1 MKQKQI
7 AGVKI
12 RLARA
17 EDKEAVLAICQQTW
31 EHSSDSLPLYWD
43 KWLANPRSRIFVA
56 EMDGVPIAIEGVALL
71 SEREAWWQGL
81 RVDPHS
87 RRRGQGLFLI
97 EVLRKHIE
105 RYLLEANIK
114 FSRGVTCSNNT
125 FMNEYMMRLH
135 RQKTARYFPYK
146 ADAIDSSTSSQVVQL
161 NTDDFDLAWVLV
173 TSCNLFNREL
183 YLYMNCAT
191 KWQELTQEQLR
202 HRLNEGK
209 VCGIKQG
216 EQLLGMAIEMPVHT
230 IDFLEGAN
238 QALWKNAHQ
247 TLWIGYANGTDEG
260 LTKLLYE
267 LRQLAHSKGYLAVG
281 GFFPI
286 SDRIFE
292 FLDIAGYQQAE
303 ELEYWVYEWQTQNLS
318 DINQQ
323 SQMQLSQVV
332 SN

>member
-7 AGVKI
+7 AGVKV

-17 EDKEAVLAICQQTW
+17 EDKEAVLAICQPTW

-43 KWLANPRSRIFVA
+43 KWMTDPKSYFFVA
-56 EMDGVPIAIEGVALL
+56 EMDGVPVAISGVALM

-97 EVLRKHIE
+97 EVLRQHIE
-105 RYLLEANIK
+105 QYLLEANIK
-114 FSRGVTCSNNT
+114 FSCGVTCSNNT
-125 FMNEYMMRLH
+125 FINEYMMRLH

-146 ADAIDSSTSSQVVQL
+146 ADAIDTSSPSQVVQL

-173 TSCNLFNREL
+173 TSSNLFNRES

-202 HRLNEGK
+202 HRLNEGR
-209 VCGIKQG
+209 VWGLKQG
-216 EQLLGMAIEMPVHT
+216 KHLLGMAIQMPVHSV
-230 IDFLEGAN
+230 DFLEGVSN
-238 QALWKNAHQ
+238 QVLWKGAHQ

-260 LTKLLYE
+260 LTTLLHE

-286 SDRIFE
+286 TDRIFE
-292 FLDIAGYQQAE
+292 SLDIAGYQGAE
-303 ELEYWVYEWQTQNLS
+303 ELEYWVYEWQTQKLS
-318 DINQQ
+318 DK
-323 SQMQLSQVV
+323 SL
-332 SN
+332 